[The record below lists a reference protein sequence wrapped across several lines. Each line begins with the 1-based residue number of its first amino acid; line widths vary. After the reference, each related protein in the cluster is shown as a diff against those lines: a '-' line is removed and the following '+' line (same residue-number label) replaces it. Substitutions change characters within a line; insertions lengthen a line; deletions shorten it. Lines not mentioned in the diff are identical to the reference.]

1 MSLADFTTTQLEA
14 IRKAGFV
21 MEHTDVGPV
30 GIFDMDDGSYKCVY
44 VRELVP
50 DIYIEFTGPDGSA
63 GRGLPI
69 DVAPSDLFDALIT
82 LDDEGRTASNAKW
95 FKAWNDKAET
105 R

>member
-1 MSLADFTTTQLEA
+1 MSLADFTEAQLNA
-14 IRKAGFV
+14 IRKAGFTL
-21 MEHTDVGPV
+21 EQTDFGPI
-30 GIFDMDDGSYKCVY
+30 GAFDMADGSFKTVY

-69 DVAPSDLFDALIT
+69 DIAPSDLFDALIT
-82 LDDEGRTASNAKW
+82 LDEDGRATRNAQW
-95 FKAWNDKAET
+95 VQAWRD

>member
-1 MSLADFTTTQLEA
+1 MSLADFTKDQLNA

-30 GIFDMDDGSYKCVY
+30 GMFNMNDGSYKCVY

-69 DVAPSDLFDALIT
+69 DIAPSDLFDALIT
-82 LDDEGRTASNAKW
+82 LDEDGRAARNSQW
-95 FKAWNDKAET
+95 VQAWRD